1 MGMGDHFW
9 PSIYPAM
16 AVGLLYGFA
25 IGGVR
30 NAVLGTIG
38 ALIASYL
45 GFIFLGSVLAE
56 EGLLPLAALL
66 GISLGGAVAVTKG
79 ARMILG
85 SGKAASG

>member
-1 MGMGDHFW
+1 MGDHFW

-38 ALIASYL
+38 ALVAAYL
-45 GFIFLGSVLAE
+45 GFVFLGSILAE
-56 EGLLPLAALL
+56 EGVLPLAALL
-66 GISLGGAVAVTKG
+66 GISLVGAIVVTQVAKLALNRGRTAGG
-79 ARMILG
+79 
-85 SGKAASG
+85 

>member
-30 NAVLGTIG
+30 NAVLGMIG

-45 GFIFLGSVLAE
+45 GFVFLGAVLTQ
-56 EGLLPLAALL
+56 EGILPLAGLL
-66 GISLGGAVAVTKG
+66 GISLAGAVAVTQAAKLV
-79 ARMILG
+79 LG
-85 SGKAASG
+85 GRKAASG